1 MSLRHSCLIAV
12 SLTFLV
18 LLVSGPV
25 MSQTTESGIGPALP
39 RGSAA
44 SYYYIG
50 KPGELTMHVNLW
62 GFVKNPGRYEVPSS
76 TDLIQLVSFAGGP
89 VQGAKMD
96 KVRITRFI
104 KRENAVE
111 RSEYVVDLE
120 DLYRVDQAKLVLYPG
135 DTIFIDHT
143 SWLTIR
149 DAFTVISTAAIITSA
164 VVNIIR
170 VTK

>member
-1 MSLRHSCLIAV
+1 MV
-12 SLTFLV
+12 SALLLTATFA
-18 LLVSGPV
+18 GPTLA
-25 MSQTTESGIGPALP
+25 QTTESGIGPTLP
-39 RGSAA
+39 NRAAA

-76 TDLIQLVSFAGGP
+76 TDLVQLVSYAGGP
-89 VQGAKMD
+89 MQGAD
-96 KVRITRFI
+96 LADVRVTRFI
-104 KRENAVE
+104 KRETAIE
-111 RSEYVVDLE
+111 RSEYSVDLQ
-120 DLYRVDQAKLVLYPG
+120 DLYKVDPSKLILYPG

-164 VVNIIR
+164 VVNLIR

>member
-1 MSLRHSCLIAV
+1 MSRRT
-12 SLTFLV
+12 SLLCVVFLAAAGFSTQTF
-18 LLVSGPV
+18 
-25 MSQTTESGIGPALP
+25 SQTTESGIGPTLP
-39 RGSAA
+39 RGGAA

-89 VQGAKMD
+89 LQGADMAG
-96 KVRITRFI
+96 VRVTRFVR
-104 KRENAVE
+104 KDGGLE
-111 RSEYVVDLE
+111 RSEYIVNLE
-120 DLYRVDQAKLVLYPG
+120 DLKRVDQTKLVLYPG

-149 DAFTVISTAAIITSA
+149 DAFTVISTAAILTSA
-164 VVNIIR
+164 VVNLIR